1 MQGRGSMIPRSL
13 IDSDKNRI
21 IASLMVEQFWVN
33 PEKFCLILNIL
44 IS

>member
-1 MQGRGSMIPRSL
+1 MIPRSL

-21 IASLMVEQFWVN
+21 IASLMVEQFWAN
-33 PEKFCLILNIL
+33 PENFVSLILNIL